1 MKALW
6 CGALLGLLLV
16 LSQAPLPLTAV
27 ATVLSIAG
35 HPTVLAFAV
44 GVLTRPWLAR
54 RMRGWTA

>member
-16 LSQAPLPLTAV
+16 LSQAPLPLTAA
-27 ATVLSIAG
+27 ATALSIVG

-44 GVLTRPWLAR
+44 GVLARPRLAR
-54 RMRGWTA
+54 RIRGWV